1 MHARVYL
8 ALDYVFLLYSPSDS
22 YPLIYC
28 LTAKEGLSLGFSYF
42 LGNGSKL
49 VEVAVIGSVFDLL
62 VKHINF
68 EKSQLINY
76 KEVYLVVSVCRIS
89 HQLAK
94 EDFESEEYF
103 VYSINSSIG
112 NLLGYLYLLIFV
124 YLRLFS
130 YRRDM
135 SENWQVVA

>member
-1 MHARVYL
+1 M
-8 ALDYVFLLYSPSDS
+8 
-22 YPLIYC
+22 
-28 LTAKEGLSLGFSYF
+28 
-42 LGNGSKL
+42 
-49 VEVAVIGSVFDLL
+49 IGSVFDLL